1 MKSII
6 RWLLDYAAYQREFK
20 RVKTE
25 GKRTDM
31 AKGRSERIKEARA
44 AKEAYRRTGNKNPG
58 G

>member
-20 RVKTE
+20 RVKIE
-25 GKRTDM
+25 GKRTDG

-44 AKEAYRRTGNKNPG
+44 AKEAYRRTGNKNSG